1 VTHLEAAALMVDP
14 DGTVIPEYGIII
26 LRAIDPDANEQFR
39 FRVLGDP
46 DLAGMLGLIEVI
58 KDAILHPANT
68 GIS

>member
-14 DGTVIPEYGIII
+14 DGTVIPEYGLII
-26 LRAIDPDANEQFR
+26 LRAIDPEANEQFR